1 MRFFLPTVINRKE
14 SNMAHKFLY
23 NSLLSIMRMLGLPI
37 LFDRL
42 NIRYFENATKF
53 EKVSLLFWRLL
64 NSIFFKF
71 FWHLQKIWILW
82 TKWFKKVSL
91 CIVGNASGPGLSD
104 PSSFH
109 WNKKRETWT
118 TTLDKNWFISCPPDP
133 SMNSEFYF

>member
-14 SNMAHKFLY
+14 SKEAHKFLY

-37 LFDRL
+37 LSDRL
-42 NIRYFENATKF
+42 NIRYFENVTKF

-64 NSIFFKF
+64 NSIFLKF
-71 FWHLQKIWILW
+71 FLSFAENLNFMNKIIQ
-82 TKWFKKVSL
+82 KVSL

-118 TTLDKNWFISCPPDP
+118 KTLDKNWFISCPPDP
-133 SMNSEFYF
+133 SMNSEFNF